1 HVRGRDSAMKWP
13 AGTHGVLQETG
24 IPRAGCRPKRN
35 SSWQRHIRRYSS
47 VRKVLQ
53 RHFRKFFSIDFISS
67 GLWKCGKAERS
78 SRAFSKPLWE
88 SASYADFHSGVIS
101 IRPLPFFLFWFFFL
115 SLLLRSSLCEKL
127 FALGSFMGHVHRVG

>member
-1 HVRGRDSAMKWP
+1 MSRIPLGRLGRMEEIAGAIVFLASP
-13 AGTHGVLQETG
+13 A
-24 IPRAGCRPKRN
+24 A
-35 SSWQRHIRRYSS
+35 SSS

-78 SRAFSKPLWE
+78 WRGFSKPLWE